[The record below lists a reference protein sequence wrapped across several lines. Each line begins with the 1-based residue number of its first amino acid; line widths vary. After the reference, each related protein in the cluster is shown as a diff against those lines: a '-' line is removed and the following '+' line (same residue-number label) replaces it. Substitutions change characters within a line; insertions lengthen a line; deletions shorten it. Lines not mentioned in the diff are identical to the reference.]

1 MKKRL
6 ILLFAPILFS
16 SLLSFLPSIIY
27 NTAMPIKI
35 VRPNTI
41 TYQKT
46 LSYTGQVESVETRE
60 IYLETAVIPED
71 VFVEPGTRVQKGEV
85 LAKIDTRLTKSV
97 LSQGINESN
106 KNQDL
111 KEKTLLEQYGKVY
124 GLTGEAAAQ
133 VFHTEKT
140 ASPIQQL
147 DGDFLVP
154 SEIVSPIDGII
165 TQVHLF
171 ADALYSPNQA
181 AIVVNSAESC
191 KITIQLRQS
200 DVDDVQVGTKA
211 LVQGEGLNGRIYQA
225 EVQKIFPAAQKEY
238 SGFTSETVI
247 QTELRVQ
254 DWDENLKSGY
264 SVEVILMPEEPVEY
278 FSLPYEAICQDENNI
293 EYVWVVQKGR
303 AVRRDIITGEELPEA
318 IEIQEGLSFSDNVIF
333 SPSAIEDNQ
342 LVHVQMEGSND

>member
-111 KEKTLLEQYGKVY
+111 KEKTLLG
-124 GLTGEAAAQ
+124 
-133 VFHTEKT
+133 
-140 ASPIQQL
+140 
-147 DGDFLVP
+147 
-154 SEIVSPIDGII
+154 
-165 TQVHLF
+165 
-171 ADALYSPNQA
+171 
-181 AIVVNSAESC
+181 
-191 KITIQLRQS
+191 
-200 DVDDVQVGTKA
+200 
-211 LVQGEGLNGRIYQA
+211 
-225 EVQKIFPAAQKEY
+225 
-238 SGFTSETVI
+238 
-247 QTELRVQ
+247 
-254 DWDENLKSGY
+254 
-264 SVEVILMPEEPVEY
+264 
-278 FSLPYEAICQDENNI
+278 
-293 EYVWVVQKGR
+293 
-303 AVRRDIITGEELPEA
+303 
-318 IEIQEGLSFSDNVIF
+318 
-333 SPSAIEDNQ
+333 
-342 LVHVQMEGSND
+342 